1 VSFTWRS
8 LALTAVTVAVASLPL
23 LLLDPGA
30 GDIASDGLI
39 PWRSLL
45 LPSLFGTC
53 GWLAGAFLLDHPI
66 RREIMVAGA
75 SIARWMR
82 FARV

>member
-1 VSFTWRS
+1 M
-8 LALTAVTVAVASLPL
+8 
-23 LLLDPGA
+23 
-30 GDIASDGLI
+30 SDGLI

-66 RREIMVAGA
+66 RREITVAGA
-75 SIARWMR
+75 GIARWVR
-82 FARV
+82 VARV

>member
-1 VSFTWRS
+1 VT
-8 LALTAVTVAVASLPL
+8 LAAAALPL
-23 LLLDPGA
+23 LFLNPA
-30 GDIASDGLI
+30 ATDIASDGLI

-66 RREIMVAGA
+66 RREIMVAGTG
-75 SIARWMR
+75 IARWV
-82 FARV
+82 RVVCV